1 MASKTRCAK
10 FCSQQT
16 RVSKAIKC
24 QKVDQT
30 VSKSDL
36 CPLHQQTKTCFGV
49 FVWRHLFKFNSGSFR
64 SLCTCLTFIL
74 RLIEKT
80 TVLPAEEFYR
90 LLKEEGAITLSEAQK
105 TRIKKLFMNIKD
117 NTLPY
122 STVLK
127 CLDYSK

>member
-1 MASKTRCAK
+1 MASALKDMLRAL
-10 FCSQQT
+10 
-16 RVSKAIKC
+16 RLEALI
-24 QKVDQT
+24 KVD
-30 VSKSDL
+30 
-36 CPLHQQTKTCFGV
+36 
-49 FVWRHLFKFNSGSFR
+49 SGSFQN
-64 SLCTCLTFIL
+64 LCTCLTFIL
-74 RLIEKT
+74 RLIEKK